1 MSITVLHCSR
11 SFMAHVYFWHSFKDS
26 GFPAR
31 VNHAAAPIY
40 DSTTGKAA
48 IISVGGYHADVQE
61 RLNTPDEN
69 RMFKST
75 PIDMH
80 KLDPGKFQLNQDC
93 KMGKV
98 TKCCWV
104 CICKCQSGCILP
116 FLFFKGSLLS
126 PLKL

>member
-1 MSITVLHCSR
+1 
-11 SFMAHVYFWHSFKDS
+11 MAHVYFWHSFKDS

-40 DSTTGKAA
+40 DPTTGKAA

-61 RLNTPDEN
+61 RLNTPDEH
-69 RMFKST
+69 RRFKST

-80 KLDPGKFQLNQDC
+80 KLDPGRFQLNQDC

-104 CICKCQSGCILP
+104 FTLQMPKWVPSTILVFHVVS
-116 FLFFKGSLLS
+116 FLSHEHLN
-126 PLKL
+126 PI